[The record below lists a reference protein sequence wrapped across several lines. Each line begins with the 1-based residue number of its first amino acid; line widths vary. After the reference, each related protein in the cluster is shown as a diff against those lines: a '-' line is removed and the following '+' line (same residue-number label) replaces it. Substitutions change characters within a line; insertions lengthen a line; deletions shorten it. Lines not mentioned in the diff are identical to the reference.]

1 MKLFDDYVADYIEN
15 KDGSK
20 WTRRHLVG
28 DMMFMFLAAT
38 DTTFSAL
45 SIALLLAAK
54 YPDIQQELYEEIT
67 SAFGHNVDNVA
78 LRNKGISKIPKL
90 RAFILEAL
98 RIYPPV
104 PSSGDDIALL

>member
-20 WTRRHLVG
+20 WTRRHLLG
-28 DMMFMFLAAT
+28 DMMVMFFAAT

-98 RIYPPV
+98 RIYPPS
-104 PSSGDDIALL
+104 PISGDDFALL